1 MMQITRIEVAA
12 PDRPG
17 TPTLI
22 ARFDVELPQATLRGC
37 KLIER
42 ADGECFV
49 LPPPG
54 LKFWHDTE
62 LRYEI
67 CEAALDALDEI
78 ESAKA

>member
-1 MMQITRIEVAA
+1 MIITRIEPAA

-22 ARFDVELPQATLRGC
+22 ARFDVETPNAVLRNC
-37 KLIER
+37 KLLESGT
-42 ADGECFV
+42 GECFV

-54 LKFWHDTE
+54 LKFWSDTE

-78 ESAKA
+78 EP